1 MKAKIVLFLCLTVTL
16 TAKAQWGL
24 DANTWNALTP
34 FSDSQMTIS
43 DGTASF
49 LNRGIL
55 TSTVNFPTS
64 IEISGSFEFTGITS
78 DMFQI
83 DLRTDGTLLSPA
95 ENWANGVY
103 IGFGGDE
110 AGLNSANNVK
120 IQGSVV
126 SSYGSFTF
134 APDAFYNFE
143 ITDNGN
149 TINLYLNNLTTP
161 MLVLSDS
168 ESYGNEIAM
177 QDSRGTAGG
186 GIEGEG
192 LGVVLDNFSVTP
204 VPEPST
210 VSLFMLFGTFFYLKR
225 HKRNA

>member
-1 MKAKIVLFLCLTVTL
+1 MKTPTVLFLCLVTTL
-16 TAKAQWGL
+16 TANAQWEL
-24 DANTWNALTP
+24 DTNTWEALTP

-43 DGTASF
+43 DGTATF
-49 LNRGIL
+49 INRGIL
-55 TSTVNFPTS
+55 ISQVSFPT
-64 IEISGSFEFTGITS
+64 EYQISGNFEFTGTTS

-83 DLRTDGTLLSPA
+83 VLRTDGTLLSPA

-120 IQGSVV
+120 IQGTEV

-134 APDAFYNFE
+134 TPNTCYNFK

-149 TINLYLNNLTTP
+149 TIDLYLNNLTTP

-177 QDSRGTAGG
+177 EDSRGTAGG

-192 LGVVLDNFSVTP
+192 LGVVLDNFSITP
-204 VPEPST
+204 VPEPAV
-210 VSLFMLFGTFFYLKR
+210 VSLFALSAIFFYVKDKKR
-225 HKRNA
+225 KN